1 MKKFQIMRTLNQLN
15 FRNECAIIRVDFNVP
30 LNDKM
35 EVTDTTRIEAAKPTI
50 DHILSE
56 GGKCVLISHLGR
68 PKGPEPK
75 YSLSNIIETVSQ
87 ILGVTVYFS
96 ESCVVSS
103 AQAQAAALQPGEV
116 LMMENLRYHSEETEG
131 DINFSEE
138 LSKLGT
144 VYVNDAFGTAHR
156 AHASTTIIAKFFKD
170 KKCFGH
176 LLEKE
181 VLSIERVMK
190 TGDSPILAI
199 IGGAKVS
206 SKITIIESLLDKVD
220 HLIIGGGMVY
230 TFTKAMG
237 GIVGNSI
244 CEPDYCDYAL
254 QLMNK
259 AKQKNVK
266 IHLPVDVVAGDS
278 FSNDAKQKIF
288 KVMDIP
294 EGWEAMDAG
303 PKSLEKFHNL
313 ILNCKTILWNGPMG
327 VFEFSNFSKGT
338 IAAGESIAE
347 ATNLGAFS
355 LVGGGDSVAAVKQF
369 GLENKMS
376 YISTGGGAMLESLEG
391 KVLPGI
397 EALS

>member
-1 MKKFQIMRTLNQLN
+1 MRTLNQFN

-96 ESCVVSS
+96 ESCVGPS
-103 AQAQAAALQPGEV
+103 AQAQVAALQPGEV

-170 KKCFGH
+170 KKCFGR

-254 QLMNK
+254 KLMNK

-278 FSNDAKQKIF
+278 FSNDAKRNVF
-288 KVMDIP
+288 NVMDIP

-303 PKSLEKFHNL
+303 PKSVEKFHNL

>member
-1 MKKFQIMRTLNQLN
+1 MRSLNQLN
-15 FRNECAIIRVDFNVP
+15 FRNECAVIRVDFNVP
-30 LNDKM
+30 LNDNM

-50 DHILSE
+50 DYILSE

-75 YSLSNIIETVSQ
+75 LSLSNIIETVSQ
-87 ILGVTVYFS
+87 ILGLPVYFS
-96 ESCVVSS
+96 ESCVGPSS
-103 AQAQAAALQPGEV
+103 QAQAAALKPGDV

-237 GIVGNSI
+237 GIVGDSI

-254 QLMNK
+254 ELMNK
-259 AKQKNVK
+259 AKQKDVK
-266 IHLPVDVVAGDS
+266 IHLPVDVVAGDD
-278 FSNDAKQKIF
+278 FSNDAKQKVF
-288 KVMDIP
+288 NVMDIP
-294 EGWEAMDAG
+294 QGWEAMDAG
-303 PKSLEKFHNL
+303 PKSTEKFHNL
-313 ILNCKTILWNGPMG
+313 ILSCKTILWNGPMG

-338 IAAGESIAE
+338 IAVGESIAE
-347 ATNLGAFS
+347 ATNAGAFS

>member
-1 MKKFQIMRTLNQLN
+1 MRTLNQFN

-96 ESCVVSS
+96 ESCVGPS
-103 AQAQAAALQPGEV
+103 AQAQVASLQPGEV

-181 VLSIERVMK
+181 VLSIERIMK

-278 FSNDAKQKIF
+278 FSNDAKQKVF

>member
-1 MKKFQIMRTLNQLN
+1 MRTLNQFN

-75 YSLSNIIETVSQ
+75 YSLSNIIETVSR

-96 ESCVVSS
+96 ESCVGPS
-103 AQAQAAALQPGEV
+103 AQAQVAALQPGEV

-170 KKCFGH
+170 KKCFGR

-266 IHLPVDVVAGDS
+266 IHLPEDVVAGDS
-278 FSNDAKQKIF
+278 FSNDAKQKVF

-303 PKSLEKFHNL
+303 PKSVEKFHNL

-397 EALS
+397 EALL

>member
-1 MKKFQIMRTLNQLN
+1 MQTLNQLN

-96 ESCVVSS
+96 ESCVGSS
-103 AQAQAAALQPGEV
+103 AQAQAAGLQPGEV

-278 FSNDAKQKIF
+278 FSNDAKQKVF

-303 PKSLEKFHNL
+303 PKSVEKFHNL
-313 ILNCKTILWNGPMG
+313 ILKCKTILWNGPMG

>member
-1 MKKFQIMRTLNQLN
+1 MRTLNQLN

-96 ESCVVSS
+96 ESCVGPS
-103 AQAQAAALQPGEV
+103 AQAQVAALQPGEV

-278 FSNDAKQKIF
+278 FSNDAKQKVF
-288 KVMDIP
+288 KVMHIP

-303 PKSLEKFHNL
+303 PKSVEKFHNL

>member
-1 MKKFQIMRTLNQLN
+1 MRTLNQFN

-96 ESCVVSS
+96 ESCVGPS
-103 AQAQAAALQPGEV
+103 AQAQVAALQPGEV

-170 KKCFGH
+170 KKCFGR

-278 FSNDAKQKIF
+278 FSNDAKQKVF
-288 KVMDIP
+288 KVMHIP

-303 PKSLEKFHNL
+303 PKSVEKFHNL